1 MIPPIPPRPRAEVAS
16 PYGPDGP
23 FRNLHRCAQRLET
36 GDWREV
42 LVLLGA
48 DGTST
53 HGLAALT
60 RLLALSMFQQT
71 VGDLDRAWENLGDAA
86 RILPSP
92 LTSTDPDTGD
102 VTALFESTTMLLGA
116 HGDQQQDGHHE
127 GRLTLTLSRITWREQ
142 TELGQLRR
150 RPHLYGSAR
159 DALVRACLEFLVWVE
174 FAPETWRRQIS
185 PSLLQGFGISL
196 PRTLHQPTRKN
207 LCERASKLRRFADP
221 TQGGVSDSVW
231 ADIGGYPGL
240 KALALEGLSTQHA
253 SSWRL
258 GSRHAV
264 VQRFPAR
271 TGCVEAWRFAQE
283 CSGTAPLT

>member
-1 MIPPIPPRPRAEVAS
+1 MIPPIPPRPRTEVAS

-60 RLLALSMFQQT
+60 RSLALSMFQQT

-92 LTSTDPDTGD
+92 LTATDPDTGE
-102 VTALFESTTMLLGA
+102 VTALFESTMLLGRA
-116 HGDQQQDGHHE
+116 YEGNHE
-127 GRLTLTLSRITWREQ
+127 GRLTLALSRITWREQ
-142 TELGQLRR
+142 TELGQLRK
-150 RPHLYGSAR
+150 RPHLYTSAR

-174 FAPETWRRQIS
+174 FAPETWRRQI
-185 PSLLQGFGISL
+185 PPGLLQGFGISL
-196 PRTLHQPTRKN
+196 PKTLHQPTRKN

-221 TQGGVSDSVW
+221 AQGDVSDSVW

-240 KALALEGLSTQHA
+240 KAMALEGLGAQHS

-258 GSRHAV
+258 GTRPAAGQS
-264 VQRFPAR
+264 FPDR
-271 TGCVEAWRFAQE
+271 TGCFAAWRFAQE
-283 CSGTAPLT
+283 CTGAAPQP

>member
-1 MIPPIPPRPRAEVAS
+1 MIPPVPPRPRTEAPS
-16 PYGPDGP
+16 PHGPDGP

-60 RLLALSMFQQT
+60 RSLALSMFQQT

-92 LTSTDPDTGD
+92 LTATDPDTGD
-102 VTALFESTTMLLGA
+102 VTALFESTMLLGPY
-116 HGDQQQDGHHE
+116 DGNHE

-142 TELGQLRR
+142 TELGQLRQ
-150 RPHLYGSAR
+150 RPQLYTSAR

-174 FAPETWRRQIS
+174 FAPETWRRQIPAS
-185 PSLLQGFGISL
+185 QLQGFGISL
-196 PRTLHQPTRKN
+196 PKTLHQPTRKN

-221 TQGGVSDSVW
+221 TQGDVSDSVW
-231 ADIGGYPGL
+231 ADVGGYRGL
-240 KALALEGLSTQHA
+240 KALALEGLGSQHA

-258 GSRHAV
+258 GARPAT
-264 VQRFPAR
+264 VQRFPVR
-271 TGCVEAWRFAQE
+271 TGCFAAWRFAQG
-283 CSGTAPLT
+283 CSGSAPLT